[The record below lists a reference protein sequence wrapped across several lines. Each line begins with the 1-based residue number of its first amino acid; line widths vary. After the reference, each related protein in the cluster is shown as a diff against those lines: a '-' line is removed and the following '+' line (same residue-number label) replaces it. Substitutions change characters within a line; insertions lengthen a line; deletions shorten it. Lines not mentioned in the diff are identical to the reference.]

1 METATATILFIL
13 LIVSTL
19 YSRGFDTSVRHN
31 QHAAICVT
39 LMFVCAVYAPNP
51 LTGIFIAFI
60 GAGMFLV
67 RPASYLCTMVG
78 WQVVAFAGAYVI
90 ITPHIQP
97 WMVYGLCMTLLGI
110 GVLLGLWA
118 VYASKIRSLKES
130 FELTLIPKTPWG
142 PAWTIR
148 EKNPVIPSCNQGNPN
163 HIHGLATLS
172 TASGVALWWAWG
184 SWLALGLS
192 VVAAAPIATHLWNKA
207 YRWHFGQGWGHLTV
221 LGVTV
226 ATLQWGLPAAAI
238 GGSLIL
244 GMFITMILWESGT
257 QIRFLFWWNIL
268 SEIRTGYG
276 TSRTFSWTVFL
287 FGTGM
292 WTWKQLPLNRKE
304 QPNGV
309 VLAITTAHNE
319 WVQIL
324 VEYGPIAL
332 GALLWMLWD
341 AASRAW
347 GAGVE
352 GQMLLLLGIPLCS
365 IATVGFPWTFVH
377 SNHKTA
383 THVEIIGST
392 SLPVVSLVIWIIL
405 DGVVR

>member
-1 METATATILFIL
+1 METATATILFVL

-19 YSRGFDTSVRHN
+19 YNRGFDTSVRHN

-78 WQVVAFAGAYVI
+78 WQVVAFTGAYMI
-90 ITPHIQP
+90 ISPHVQP
-97 WMVYGLCMTLLGI
+97 WMVYGLCIVLLGI

-118 VYASKIRSLKES
+118 IYATTRTEP
-130 FELTLIPKTPWG
+130 FEATLIPKSQWG

-172 TASGVALWWAWG
+172 TASGVALWWALD

-192 VVAAAPIATHLWNKA
+192 VIAAAPIFTHLWNKA
-207 YRWHFGQGWGHLTV
+207 YRFRFGQGWGHLAV

-226 ATLQWGLPAAAI
+226 ATLQWGLPVAVI
-238 GGSLIL
+238 GGSLIF
-244 GMFITMILWESGT
+244 GMFITMILWEPGT

-268 SEIRTGYG
+268 SETRTGYG

-292 WTWKQLPLNRKE
+292 WTWKQLPGNRKE
-304 QPNGV
+304 LPDGTMRC
-309 VLAITTAHNE
+309 LTTAHNE
-319 WVQIL
+319 WLQIL
-324 VEYGPIAL
+324 VEYGPFAL

-341 AASRAW
+341 VSSRAW

-352 GQMLLLLGIPLCS
+352 GQMLLLLGVPLCS

-377 SNHKTA
+377 SNHKSA

-392 SLPVVSLVIWIIL
+392 SLPVVSLVLWIIL
-405 DGVVR
+405 DGVV